1 MQKKIA
7 PTERDFFKQPFT
19 PAELRALLKSLHLTA
34 HDVVSTKSPS
44 CKKLGLDERAVSE
57 DELIALMA
65 QEPRLIRR
73 PLIVVDG
80 QAIIGF
86 DKSKLMEVLKR

>member
-1 MQKKIA
+1 M
-7 PTERDFFKQPFT
+7 
-19 PAELRALLKSLHLTA
+19 KSLGLTA

-44 CKKLGLDERAVSE
+44 YKKLGLDQRAVSE
-57 DELIALMA
+57 DELIALMV

-73 PLIVVDG
+73 PLIVIDG

-86 DKSKLMEVLKR
+86 DKSKLTEVLKR

>member
-1 MQKKIA
+1 MSYS
-7 PTERDFFKQPFT
+7 ERDFFKQPFT
-19 PAELRALLKSLHLTA
+19 ATELRALLKSLKLTA
-34 HDVVSTKSPS
+34 RDVVSTKSPS
-44 CKKLGLDERAVSE
+44 YKKLGLDRRAVSE

-80 QAIIGF
+80 QPVVGF
-86 DKSKLMEVLKR
+86 DKAKLMEVLKR